1 MKLGVIGCGKMGT
14 ALVQGAVEAG
24 VVAAGDV
31 LGVGRKSSS
40 KATMESFTKAT
51 GAKTVSS
58 IDELVAASDV
68 LLLCTKPQDA
78 FAALAGCTL
87 AQGGGK
93 LLVSVAAGVTVAELE
108 KHTPES
114 VRVVRTMPN
123 TPSLVGKGAAGYCL
137 GSRCEAGD
145 AQTVEKL
152 LGAVGLSVAV
162 PEKQMNAVTGVS
174 GSGPAYVYLIIE
186 ALADGGVLQG
196 LPRADAL
203 RLAAQT
209 VSGAAEMVIRTG
221 MHPAVLKDMVTSP
234 GGTTIAGLAV
244 LEEKNVRSALIC
256 AVAAATAR
264 AAELGKG

>member
-24 VVAAGDV
+24 IVAAGDV
-31 LGVGRKSSS
+31 LGTDPVAAAR
-40 KATMESFTKAT
+40 ENFTQAT
-51 GAKTVSS
+51 GAETTAS
-58 IDELVAASDV
+58 ITELVEASDV

-87 AQGGGK
+87 KDGEGK
-93 LLVSVAAGVTVAELE
+93 LLVSIAAGVTVAELE
-108 KHTPES
+108 KHTPQS

-123 TPSLVGKGAAGYCL
+123 TPALVGKGAAAYCL

-145 AQTVEKL
+145 AETVEML
-152 LGAVGLSVAV
+152 LGSVGLSVAL
-162 PEKQMNAVTGVS
+162 PEKQMDAVTGLS
-174 GSGPAYVYLIIE
+174 GSGPAYVYLVIE
-186 ALADGGVLQG
+186 ALADGGVREG
-196 LPRADAL
+196 LPRAEAL

-244 LEEKNVRSALIC
+244 LEEKNVRSALIG
-256 AVAAATAR
+256 AVSAATAR
-264 AAELGKG
+264 AAELGKA